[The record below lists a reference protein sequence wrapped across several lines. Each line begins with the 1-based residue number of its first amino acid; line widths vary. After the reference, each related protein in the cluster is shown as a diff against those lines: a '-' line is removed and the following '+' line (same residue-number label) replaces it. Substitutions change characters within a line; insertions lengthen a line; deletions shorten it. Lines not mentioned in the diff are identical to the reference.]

1 VSGRWR
7 PARNWGA
14 RVHEVTAYGHPA
26 VVLENE
32 LLRVTVL
39 LTGGHVVEF
48 NHKPRDR
55 DHVWL
60 APDAVRPP
68 AAGSAA
74 ADDVAAFLDSYPGGW
89 QEVLPNGGAPARHRG
104 AALAQHAELTGLRW
118 DTELLVDEP
127 DEVAVRLSV
136 AARRTPLHLS
146 KVLRLRSGDPTL
158 WVDEELT
165 NVAPVPV
172 EAMWGQHLAYG
183 APFLQPGHRITLPD
197 GIQVHPHPEPIN
209 PPVRSVRAGGPYP
222 WPLVPSPDGGER
234 DLSVVPSPGEPSEIV
249 YLTGFG
255 DTGWYELRDPADGS
269 GLRVSW
275 DATVLP
281 YLWLWHELGATTGYP
296 WWGRAYGVGLEPFSS
311 HPTEGLARAVENGTA
326 LTLAPH
332 ATLRLNWSTGV
343 ICDG

>member
-1 VSGRWR
+1 MSPRWR

-14 RVHEVTAYGHPA
+14 RAHELTAFGHPA

-68 AAGSAA
+68 GAGASAG
-74 ADDVAAFLDSYPGGW
+74 DDVAAFLDSYPGGW

-104 AALAQHAELTGLRW
+104 AALAQHAELTGLTW
-118 DTELLVDEP
+118 DAEVLVDEP

-136 AARRTPLHLS
+136 AARRTPLRLS
-146 KVLRLRSGDPTL
+146 KVLRLRSGDATS

-165 NVAPVPV
+165 NAAPVAV

-183 APFLQPGHRITLPD
+183 RPFLRPGQRITLPD
-197 GIQVHPHPEPIN
+197 GIQVHPHPSAIN
-209 PPVRSVRAGGPYP
+209 PPVRSVRAGGPYA
-222 WPLVPSPDGGER
+222 WPTVPTPDGGTL
-234 DLSVVPSPGEPSEIV
+234 DLSVVPAPGEPSEIV
-249 YLTGFG
+249 YLSGFG
-255 DTGWYELRDPADGS
+255 DTGWYELREPADGS
-269 GLRVSW
+269 GIRVSW

-296 WWGRAYGVGLEPFSS
+296 WWGRAYVVGLEPFSS
-311 HPTEGLARAVENGTA
+311 HPTEGLAAAVANGTA
-326 LTLAPH
+326 LTLPPH
-332 ATLRLNWSTGV
+332 GTLRLNWSTEV
-343 ICDG
+343 LDG